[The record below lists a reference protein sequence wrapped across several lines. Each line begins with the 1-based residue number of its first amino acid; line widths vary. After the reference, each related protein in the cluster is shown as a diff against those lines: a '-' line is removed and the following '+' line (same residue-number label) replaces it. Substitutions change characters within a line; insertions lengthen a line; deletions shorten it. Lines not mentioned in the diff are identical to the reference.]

1 MDGGESELAAQLLE
15 RAADDAAAA
24 SALLEVA
31 GVSDAIVGFHAQQA
45 VEKAIKAVLTSRRID
60 YPSTHDLELLAA
72 LADRAGPPLPVG
84 LDDVPRLTPYAA
96 SLRYGELAPGIVD
109 RPTALRWAQSAVVW
123 AREVTSL
130 PGD

>member
-1 MDGGESELAAQLLE
+1 ML
-15 RAADDAAAA
+15 
-24 SALLEVA
+24 
-31 GVSDAIVGFHAQQA
+31 DAIVGFDAQQA

-60 YPSTHDLELLAA
+60 YPFTHDLELLAA
-72 LADRAGPPLPVG
+72 LADRAGTPLPVG

-96 SLRYGELAPGIVD
+96 SLRYGELAPGIVG

>member
-1 MDGGESELAAQLLE
+1 MEGGERELAAQLLE
-15 RAADDAAAA
+15 RAPDDAAAA

-60 YPSTHDLELLAA
+60 YPFTHDLELLAA
-72 LADRAGPPLPVG
+72 LADRAGTPLPVG

-96 SLRYGELAPGIVD
+96 SLRYGEIAPGIVD